1 MPLLLGMILLAI
13 NINQKL
19 PTINAKVKDMIL
31 NLFIK
36 TGNHTD
42 TILWSF
48 NATITVW
55 DLISYQYQSEA
66 HNYQS

>member
-13 NINQKL
+13 DINQKL

-42 TILWSF
+42 TIL
-48 NATITVW
+48 
-55 DLISYQYQSEA
+55 
-66 HNYQS
+66 